1 MLKFP
6 GARCILLVYSSIL
19 AVITKES
26 FVKIILYLCAMSTVW
41 TGSCFQGTWN
51 TIGRRWCRHR
61 YNRRSEYSGPMEG
74 NTGRTT
80 SFFQRRDVI
89 FIEVDFWLGFLSVCL
104 FLFFFGCVVWLVGSQ
119 FPDQGHGSESPN
131 PNHFRPP
138 GKPSGLGFW
147 MLDRNWLDLKVKES
161 PCSRVTHL
169 SKRINLCGVFED
181 W

>member
-104 FLFFFGCVVWLVGSQ
+104 FLFFLAVLC
-119 FPDQGHGSESPN
+119 
-131 PNHFRPP
+131 
-138 GKPSGLGFW
+138 GLW
-147 MLDRNWLDLKVKES
+147 DLS
-161 PCSRVTHL
+161 SLTRVTAV
-169 SKRINLCGVFED
+169 KARILTTLGHQGSPLDWGFEC
-181 W
+181 WIGIG